1 MSEIERRRLSTS
13 ERFARLR
20 EALANSEKILEQKAC
35 VYATGSFGRK
45 EAGSSSDLDLF
56 IVGRSRLM
64 EDGTD
69 RPSLKRLDEICIKA
83 DLINQTRRMGIPDFD
98 GDGKYLQ
105 HYSVNQLTK
114 SLGTPEDDVTNTF
127 TARLLLLLE
136 SSPLVGVSIYEEV
149 IESVIGA
156 YWGDYPDHSGDFAP
170 AFLVNDILRLW
181 RTFCVNYEAR
191 TEREPEEKR
200 IKRKIKNYK
209 LKYSRLMTCYSAL
222 IFLLYIFGEKKTVS
236 PDDAKLMCGMTPT
249 QRVEYIAKEMADG
262 IVRETLV
269 ELLRRYETFLTATS
283 VPEAELIKRFSSS
296 QDGAGLTKTA
306 NSFGDAVFEAV
317 SAIGGGGRLHR
328 IIVV

>member
-1 MSEIERRRLSTS
+1 MNEIERRRLSTS
-13 ERFARLR
+13 ERFAKLR

-45 EAGSSSDLDLF
+45 ESGSSSDLDLF
-56 IVGRSRLM
+56 IVGRSRSM

-69 RPSLKRLDEICIKA
+69 RPSLKRLDEICVKA
-83 DLINQTRRMGIPDFD
+83 DLIYQTRQMGIPDFD

-105 HYSVNQLTK
+105 HYSVNQLTR

-136 SSPLVGVSIYEEV
+136 SSPLIGVSIYEEV

-156 YWGDYPDHSGDFAP
+156 YWGDYPDHSSDFAP

-222 IFLLYIFGEKKTVS
+222 IFLLYVFGEKKTVS

-249 QRVEYIAKEMADG
+249 QRVEHIVKEVSDDR
-262 IVRETLV
+262 VRETLV
-269 ELLRRYETFLTATS
+269 ELLRRYETFLMATS
-283 VPEAELIKRFSSS
+283 VPEAELIERFSSS
-296 QDGAGLTKTA
+296 QDGADLNKAA
-306 NSFGDAVFEAV
+306 NSFGDAVFESV
-317 SAIGGGGRLHR
+317 SAIGKGGRLHR